1 MPFMRRLTPARRR
14 SCVRAALRA
23 TIATAAALLASEAR
37 AQSPEDRKIAAALFI
52 EARQQMAEGRFDD
65 ACPKLAR
72 SNLLD
77 PGVGTQLNLAHCYE
91 LLGRT
96 ASAWSTWR
104 AAADTAGAMKAVD
117 QDEADRKKQADR
129 EAFARARIT
138 DLESHLLYVT
148 LRVLESAGPP
158 PSVTL
163 DGQAVPPERWG
174 IETPVD
180 PGRHSVAAQAP
191 GRQPWA
197 AQFEVA
203 EQRDPRADIVI
214 PALEAIPLVQR
225 DPAEVPTN
233 GRDWM
238 RPAAIGAGAFGLATA
253 AVGAGFGLAAIA
265 AHDRAANDCAHLSN
279 CVDQRTRDLHQLDV
293 DATVSDVALA
303 AAGAGIVAAA
313 VLWFVAPPHP
323 GSAHLAVQ
331 PLVGPREAALIL
343 SERW

>member
-23 TIATAAALLASEAR
+23 TLATAAALLASEAR
-37 AQSPEDRKIAAALFI
+37 AQSPEDRRAAAALFI
-52 EARQQMAEGRFDD
+52 EAREQMAEGRFDD
-65 ACPKLAR
+65 ACPRLAR

-104 AAADTAGAMKAVD
+104 AAADAAGAMKAVD
-117 QDEADRKKQADR
+117 QDEADRRRQADR

-138 DLESHLLYVT
+138 DLESRLLYVT
-148 LRVLESAGPP
+148 LRVADAGNPP

-163 DGQAVPPERWG
+163 DGQGVPPERWG
-174 IETPVD
+174 VETPVD
-180 PGRHSVAAQAP
+180 PGVHVVAAQAP
-191 GRQPWA
+191 GRKPWV

-203 EQRDPRADIVI
+203 EQRAPRVDLVV
-214 PALEAIPLVQR
+214 PPLEAIPLVQQE
-225 DPAEVPTN
+225 PARGPTN

-238 RPAAIGAGAFGLATA
+238 RPAAIGAGAFGLAM
-253 AVGAGFGLAAIA
+253 GAIGTGFGLAAIG
-265 AHDRAANDCAHLSN
+265 AHDRAANDCAHASS
-279 CVDQRTRDLHQLDV
+279 CTDQRTRDLHQLDV
-293 DATVSDVALA
+293 DSTASDITLA

-313 VLWFVAPPHP
+313 IFWFAAPAHP
-323 GSAHLAVQ
+323 GSDRLAVQ
-331 PLVGPREAALIL
+331 PLFGPREAALTL